1 MARKPSPK
9 PKHVAH
15 TKRGQKHERTPR
27 KSPSHQSIAELDAK
41 RLAFEAATAPYV
53 PAPLPIEARQ
63 FVNRVTYRPEHCQ
76 MILDDAALGHT
87 LGATA
92 AVIGVTRSTLHDWVA
107 SHPELGDAIARAKSV
122 RQRFYE
128 GHAIDIARRGGDST
142 RMSAIKLGLLNVGGE
157 DWKERLTAE
166 HNVTFSLASLVKESM
181 QLAQPDP
188 KLIEGEVIEPS
199 KDDGDA
205 SHD

>member
-15 TKRGQKHERTPR
+15 TKRGQKLERPKVPVSHTPL
-27 KSPSHQSIAELDAK
+27 AEMDRMRA
-41 RLAFEAATAPYV
+41 AFESATAPYV
-53 PAPLPIEARQ
+53 PAPLPPEARQ
-63 FVNRVTYRPEHCQ
+63 FGNRVVYRPEHCQ

-92 AVIGVTRSTLHDWVA
+92 AIIGVTRATLHDWAA
-107 SHPELGDAIARAKSV
+107 SNPELLDAIARAKSV

-166 HNVTFSLASLVKESM
+166 HNVTFSLADLVKQSM
-181 QLAQPDP
+181 LLGPPDP
-188 KLIEGEVIEPS
+188 KVIEGEAVEVPTNPDS
-199 KDDGDA
+199 PQ
-205 SHD
+205 SSE